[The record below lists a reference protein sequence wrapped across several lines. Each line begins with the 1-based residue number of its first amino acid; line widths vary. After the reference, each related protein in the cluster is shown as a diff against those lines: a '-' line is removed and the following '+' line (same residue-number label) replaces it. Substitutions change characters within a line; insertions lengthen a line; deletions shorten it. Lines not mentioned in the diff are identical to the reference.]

1 MKQLYLLLFTL
12 FAACLFGCLEEPQM
26 DTSLQNAFAPEL
38 EKFTRA
44 NVDITAT
51 TIVARATVKKEN
63 GDPVTERG
71 FIYWLKNTTKV
82 ETVNETNLENG
93 KGEFSQKI
101 EKLQND
107 TIYYIS
113 PYARNK
119 KGTTYGDTLDIN
131 TKPGIG
137 SVITSEVTEV
147 TATTAV
153 VGGLIKDKG
162 EGEIKMIGFNLYK
175 NSELDSIIKIDM
187 DEMPTDSTFIHTLTE
202 LESETDYVI
211 EAIVENS
218 FGQFNTDRQS
228 FKTPDGHPELGFLSV
243 IETDY
248 TQVTVRAKLL
258 KKGDGELDSIGFC
271 WSDVKAVGRPNIKED
286 STIKCTV
293 DKDGFFVGVI
303 PNLKAQTQYYV
314 HSYAVNAFGT
324 VYTPDSIDFT
334 AKSDAPTIFMDEASN
349 YVMKDGN
356 VTVSAVLKDD
366 GRGSV
371 SEIVICY
378 SLSATPNPD
387 KDEKITLSREELEL
401 DADNRFKVSLPK
413 LLKGNQKYYVIAYAK
428 NKFGT
433 GSSSVVSFT
442 TPPIF
447 STTDIKSF
455 PVDWGLRK
463 EFAAFSLGNDA
474 FILGGDFGSTRT
486 KELIGYN
493 ADNNVW
499 MQYRSYDKEA
509 TNISVCTNENTV
521 YALGGRQSG
530 FGQNGILR
538 TCYSY
543 SYSDNTWNEIDGGE
557 LVGENIRYDA
567 VSFVS
572 NDKIYLIGGVNL
584 NSALTDTIFYYD
596 MNAKTW
602 SGSSRFDVAFSGGI
616 ALMKDGNA
624 YVGLGNKPSEC
635 GFFTSSGDFKDWTS
649 LETPPGLM
657 NKVSTGVVY
666 YDNIY
671 VIDDSGIIWQ
681 YNLTEDKWYQR
692 STCLPEK
699 IKNFKIYVLND
710 MIYILGMDYFN
721 TTLMT
726 YDPSW
731 DN

>member
-12 FAACLFGCLEEPQM
+12 LAACLFGCLEEPEM

-51 TIVARATVKKEN
+51 TVVARATVKKEN

-93 KGEFSQKI
+93 KGEFSKKI

-119 KGTTYGDTLDIN
+119 KGITYGDTLDIN

-137 SVITSEVTEV
+137 SVVTSEVTDV

-202 LESETDYVI
+202 LEPETEYVI

-356 VTVSAVLKDD
+356 VTVSGVLKDD

-387 KDEKITLSREELEL
+387 KDEKITLTRDKL
-401 DADNRFKVSLPK
+401 DADNRFEVSFPK
-413 LLKGNQKYYVIAYAK
+413 LKGNQKYYVIAYAK

-447 STTDIKSF
+447 SDLKMFTEGGRSQ
-455 PVDWGLRK
+455 
-463 EFAAFSLGNDA
+463 FAVFSLDNMA
-474 FILGGDFGSTRT
+474 FVLGGDMGSKRT
-486 KELIGYN
+486 NELQGYN
-493 ADNNVW
+493 ADQGEW
-499 MQYRSYDKEA
+499 KQFFPYPKEA
-509 TNISVCTNENTV
+509 SNISVCTSGDTV
-521 YALGGRQSG
+521 YAFGGKQSVV
-530 FGQNGILR
+530 GQTQIQE
-538 TCYSY
+538 CYLY
-543 SYSDNTWNEIDGGE
+543 SSDENEWKE
-557 LVGENIRYDA
+557 LTTLVGANIRYDA

-572 NDKIYLIGGVNL
+572 DNEVYLIGGVNL
-584 NSALTDTIFYYD
+584 NSVVTDTIC
-596 MNAKTW
+596 
-602 SGSSRFDVAFSGGI
+602 SFDINTKIWKEYGKFPAHIKNGI
-616 ALMKDGNA
+616 ALMNGENV
-624 YVGLGNKPSEC
+624 YVGLGDKGTNESDF
-635 GFFTSSGDFKDWTS
+635 GLWTSSGDFKTWDKIDLPS
-649 LETPPGLM
+649 VMG
-657 NKVSTGVVY
+657 NVSSGVIY
-666 YDNIY
+666 NNSIY
-671 VIDDSGIIWQ
+671 VIDDFDIIWQ
-681 YNLTEDKWYQR
+681 YDISGEEWYKR
-692 STCLPEK
+692 STCSLGS
-699 IKNFKIYVLND
+699 KNNKLYVLND
-710 MIYILGMDYFN
+710 TIYILGMNYF
-721 TTLMT
+721 TQKFMT

>member
-12 FAACLFGCLEEPQM
+12 FTASLFGCLEEPDM
-26 DTSLQNAFAPEL
+26 DPSLQNAFAPEL

-93 KGEFSQKI
+93 KGEFSKKI

-119 KGTTYGDTLDIN
+119 KGITYGDTLDIN

-137 SVITSEVTEV
+137 SVVTSEVTEV

-218 FGQFNTDRQS
+218 FGQFNTDKQS
-228 FKTPDGHPELGFLSV
+228 FRTPDGHPELGFLSV
-243 IETDY
+243 IEADY
-248 TQVTVRAKLL
+248 SQVTVRAKLV

-303 PNLKAQTQYYV
+303 PNLKAQTRYYV

-324 VYTPDSIDFT
+324 VYTPDSMEIS

-349 YVMKDGN
+349 YVMKDGS

-413 LLKGNQKYYVIAYAK
+413 LKGNQKYYVIAYAK

-447 STTDIKSF
+447 TTDNLEKFIK
-455 PVDWGLRK
+455 K
-463 EFAAFSLGNDA
+463 EDNRTGRTNYSLFTLDDQV
-474 FILGGDFGSTRT
+474 FILGGDLGSSRT
-486 KELIGYN
+486 NELYGYRASSN
-493 ADNNVW
+493 LWKQLEPYEVDVMNMA
-499 MQYRSYDKEA
+499 
-509 TNISVCTNENTV
+509 VCTNGNTAYVFGGNTLTQNITKCNSYKDNIWTSLAPLENGNV
-521 YALGGRQSG
+521 RNKAVAFYY
-530 FGQNGILR
+530 N
-538 TCYSY
+538 
-543 SYSDNTWNEIDGGE
+543 DNIY
-557 LVGENIRYDA
+557 LVGG
-567 VSFVS
+567 
-572 NDKIYLIGGVNL
+572 KL
-584 NSALTDTIFYYD
+584 NSIATDTICSYD
-596 MNAKTW
+596 ISKNEW
-602 SGSSRFDVAFSGGI
+602 HDFGNFIEPLSDGI
-616 ALMKDGNA
+616 ALVFEDDV
-624 YVGLGNKPSEC
+624 YIGLGEKTANR
-635 GFFTSSGDFKDWTS
+635 GFWKSNGSDFTTWKETS
-649 LETPPGLM
+649 VETLPGNM
-657 NKVSTGVVY
+657 GSVSTGVIY
-666 YDNIY
+666 NRSIY
-671 VIDDSGIIWQ
+671 VVDEFGVIWQFSIDDK
-681 YNLTEDKWYQR
+681 KWHQR
-692 STCLPEK
+692 STCSGK
-699 IKNFKIYVLND
+699 SRNFDIFVLND
-710 MIYILGMDYFN
+710 TIYILGLDIYANDF
-721 TTLMT
+721 MT
-726 YDPSW
+726 YDPTW